1 MSELILN
8 LLVIT
13 GVMMASGAIFIL
25 IQQKRKR
32 EKREID
38 ALAEQNGWL
47 VERIHEPL
55 AKGFRL
61 IGPGWVLETVIRSSG
76 QEAGPGSTNMEK
88 KTTWFSNIPC
98 QPLLVG
104 PRTTSLDLG
113 PFAEQLMKKI
123 IRAALGREADG
134 VREISIGDTAFQKK
148 YLVLARD
155 KDEADKVLTPAIQ
168 TALSAWQKV
177 LPVIIRT
184 NEGTRIELKDF
195 QLRKADEITALVQLG
210 EMFL

>member
-8 LLVIT
+8 LLVIA
-13 GVMMASGAIFIL
+13 GVIITSGIIFIL
-25 IQQKRKR
+25 VHQKRKR
-32 EKREID
+32 ERQEID
-38 ALAEQNGWL
+38 ALAQQNGWL
-47 VERIHEPL
+47 VERIQEPL
-55 AKGFRL
+55 ARGFRL

-76 QEAGPGSTNMEK
+76 QEAEPGSTNMEQ
-88 KTTWFSNIPC
+88 KTTWFSNKPC
-98 QPLLVG
+98 QPLLIG

-123 IRAALGREADG
+123 IRDALGREADG
-134 VREISIGDTAFQKK
+134 VREVTIGDTTFEKK

-155 KDEADKVLTPAIQ
+155 ESEVEKVLTPAIQ
-168 TALSAWQKV
+168 TALTTWQKV

-184 NEGTRIELKDF
+184 NEGTRIELKGVH
-195 QLRKADEITALVQLG
+195 LRKNEEIAALVQLG